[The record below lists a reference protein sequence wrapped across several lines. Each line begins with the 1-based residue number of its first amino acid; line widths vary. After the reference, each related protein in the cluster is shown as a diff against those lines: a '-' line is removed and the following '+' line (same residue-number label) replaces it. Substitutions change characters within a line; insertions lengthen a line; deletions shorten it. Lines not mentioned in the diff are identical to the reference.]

1 MWHTNSKEENEI
13 LYTRFLEKNTDF
25 SDSMINVTGTKC
37 DVLRMKRLEISLVNV
52 IAHGAWH
59 KAKRLVM
66 QCINGV
72 SSNPVEG
79 RTKI

>member
-13 LYTRFLEKNTDF
+13 LYTRFLEKNKDF

-52 IAHGAWH
+52 IAQNNIS
-59 KAKRLVM
+59 KNTAKILN
-66 QCINGV
+66 INYA
-72 SSNPVEG
+72 
-79 RTKI
+79 TTL

>member
-52 IAHGAWH
+52 IAQNNISENT
-59 KAKRLVM
+59 AKILN
-66 QCINGV
+66 INYA
-72 SSNPVEG
+72 
-79 RTKI
+79 TAL